1 MQVYDS
7 DILGTKNMDFE
18 SVPWKNGLFFIFS
31 KWSSTC
37 LFKTHILDDF
47 GYLSREQNPTLNITR
62 SITKAYDL
70 DLMLS

>member
-7 DILGTKNMDFE
+7 DRLGTKNMDFG

-37 LFKTHILDDF
+37 LLKPIFWMIPGKL
-47 GYLSREQNPTLNITR
+47 
-62 SITKAYDL
+62 
-70 DLMLS
+70 

>member
-1 MQVYDS
+1 MQVHNS
-7 DILGTKNMDFE
+7 DILGTF
-18 SVPWKNGLFFIFS
+18 LHFFS

-37 LFKTHILDDF
+37 RFKTHILDDF